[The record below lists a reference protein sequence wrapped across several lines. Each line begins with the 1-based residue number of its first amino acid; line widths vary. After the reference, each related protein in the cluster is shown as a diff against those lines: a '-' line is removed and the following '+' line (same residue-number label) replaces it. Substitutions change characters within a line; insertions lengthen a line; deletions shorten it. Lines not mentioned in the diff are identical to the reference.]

1 MIDKQ
6 TKELKLQFCKYG
18 QEHVFKFWEILS
30 NEEQLQLLQQ
40 AKNLNLDYLSKII
53 ESVLHENSQPA
64 QADKSAASITPAK
77 FIKFPNSEVDWQKW
91 KETTAIGEQVIKDG
105 KVAAFTVAGGEGT
118 RLGCVVPKGTLQAT
132 PLKKKSLFQIFAE
145 KIKAAERKY
154 ETSIHWIIMTSERT
168 HNETIEFFGKNDS
181 FGIENTHFIKQGQMP
196 AITYDG
202 KIIMETKSKIAM
214 HPDGHGGALKA
225 LGRSGLLAMLE
236 DFGVEII
243 SYFQVDN
250 PLARCIDPYFIGS
263 HVKNQSQVSSRM
275 IRKLYPEE
283 KVGVFCE
290 IRGKNCVVEYSDL
303 TKEQAMLRDATGN
316 LIFCAGNTG
325 THLLDVPFIKQFN
338 GKDIHSE
345 IPYHVSQ
352 KAIPTVDSLGEPIS
366 PQAPN
371 GLKLEMFIF
380 DILPFAERTI
390 ILESDRLSN
399 FSPIKNSDGLDSL
412 KTCLQDQ
419 LKLFTSWLLAAGTDI
434 PTDANGMPPFDIEI
448 SPMFADNKHDFL
460 TKWERLATKPTIAA
474 NQYIE

>member
-1 MIDKQ
+1 MTDKQ
-6 TKELKLQFCKYG
+6 AKELRLQFCEYG

-40 AKNLNLDYLSKII
+40 AKSLNLDYLSQII
-53 ESVLHENSQPA
+53 GNVLHKNSQS
-64 QADKSAASITPAK
+64 DKHAPGITPAK
-77 FIKFPNSEVDWQKW
+77 FIKFPNSEVDWQKCR
-91 KETTAIGEQVIKDG
+91 ETIVIGEQVIKAG
-105 KVAAFTVAGGEGT
+105 KVAVFTVAGGEGT
-118 RLGCVVPKGTLQAT
+118 RLGCVVPKGILQAT

-154 ETSIHWIIMTSERT
+154 EIPIPWIIMTSERT
-168 HNETIEFFGKNDS
+168 HNETMEFFGKNDS
-181 FGIENTHFIKQGQMP
+181 FGVENIHFVKQGQMP
-196 AITYDG
+196 AITNDG
-202 KIIMETKSKIAM
+202 KFIMETRSKIAM

-236 DFGVEII
+236 NLGIEIV
-243 SYFQVDN
+243 SYFQIDN
-250 PLARCIDPYFIGS
+250 PLARSIDPYLIGS

-283 KVGVFCE
+283 KVGIFCE
-290 IRGKNCVVEYSDL
+290 RKGRSCVVEYSDL
-303 TKEQAMLRDATGN
+303 PKEQAMLRDAAGN
-316 LIFCAGNTG
+316 LVFCAGNTG
-325 THLLDVPFIKQFN
+325 IHLLDVQFIKQFN

-345 IPYHVSQ
+345 IPYHIAQ
-352 KAIPTVDSLGEPIS
+352 KIIPTINSLGEPII
-366 PQAPN
+366 PQVAN

-380 DILPFAERTI
+380 DVLPFAERTI

-399 FSPIKNSDGLDSL
+399 FSPVKNMDGLDSL

-434 PTDANGMPPFDIEI
+434 PTDANGLPPFDIEI
-448 SPMFADNKHDFL
+448 SPMFADNKYDFL
-460 TKWERLATKPTIAA
+460 TKWEQLANKPAIMA